1 MKKLALIGLGV
12 MGNYYLKTS
21 KLISGCKIE
30 QICANS
36 PGTLKKYPNSFRKTT
51 DFKKIGPA
59 DGIIIASPASTHFKI
74 AKFFISKKI
83 PLLIEKP
90 FTTNYKDALTLQK
103 LAGKSKTSILV
114 GHTLLY
120 HPAYLELKKN
130 ISKIGKIKKIIFE
143 GANNKPRTDT
153 NILYDWGPHGASLIL
168 DILKTFPRK
177 ITFLKPP
184 KLKKEISLSLIFP
197 GNIEGILNLSWVS
210 KNKKRKLIVEGTRGS
225 VVFDDTELKKLTIII
240 EEKIIFPE
248 ISKNQPLEN
257 ELREFINILKTDHK
271 VKSYDLAFGV
281 KVIRLLDR
289 IEKAAQKNF

>member
-12 MGNYYLKTS
+12 MGNYYLETS
-21 KLISGCKIE
+21 TLISGCRIE
-30 QICANS
+30 QICANT
-36 PGTLKKYPNSFRKTT
+36 PRTLKKYPNSFRKTT

-59 DGIIIASPASTHFKI
+59 DGIIIATPASTHFKI

-90 FTTNYKDALTLQK
+90 ITINYKDALTLQK
-103 LAGKSKTSILV
+103 LAGKSRVSILV

-143 GANNKPRTDT
+143 GANNKPRKDT
-153 NILYDWGPHGASLIL
+153 NILYDWGPHGVSLIL
-168 DILKTFPRK
+168 DILKTFPKK
-177 ITFLKPP
+177 IVFLKPP

-210 KNKKRKLIVEGTRGS
+210 KTKKRKLVIEGTKGTI
-225 VVFDDTELKKLTIII
+225 VFDDMSDKKLALSLNERIVFP
-240 EEKIIFPE
+240 KIG
-248 ISKNQPLEN
+248 KAQPLEN
-257 ELREFINILKTDHK
+257 ELRQFLNIFKTPK
-271 VKSYDLAFGV
+271 KIKSNSISFGV
-281 KVIRLLDR
+281 KVIKLLDR
-289 IEKAAQKNF
+289 IEKSAQKNS